1 MTKWT
6 LFESEKQRYLSH
18 SLSDQDKK
26 GSVVIRKLHGGTLEI
41 TDTIPLTI

>member
-1 MTKWT
+1 MKWT
-6 LFESEKQRYLSH
+6 LFESEKQDYLPH
-18 SLSDQDKK
+18 SLSDQGRK